1 MNTLNLAMSS
11 CFKALNDRDSL
22 RLKLALSRE
31 FKATSSTPPPPHLP
45 ADMTRPSSRAQHC
58 MGERNPFVGQSS

>member
-31 FKATSSTPPPPHLP
+31 FKATSSPTLPAPPPDLTP
-45 ADMTRPSSRAQHC
+45 PSSRAQHC

>member
-31 FKATSSTPPPPHLP
+31 FKATSSTPPPPPP
-45 ADMTRPSSRAQHC
+45 AC
-58 MGERNPFVGQSS
+58 

>member
-31 FKATSSTPPPPHLP
+31 FKATSSTPHLP

-58 MGERNPFVGQSS
+58 MGERNPFVGQSF